1 MNTIVTGGP
10 LGFYRERMPQCV
22 DRTLAT
28 LCCGRERHRRVTQK
42 PTFSHKITKNKTQT
56 ISCGA
61 GTTSLA
67 EVHETEVH
75 CPGVFQGFWTW
86 RNHSIRYQ
94 RCGSNGPAVIAIHGF
109 GGNCDHWRKNIAE
122 LGTKHR
128 VYSLDLLGYG
138 YSSKPD
144 PRDLEVN
151 SLYNFDTWSDQ
162 ILDFAK
168 EVAGP
173 DEKVFLT
180 CNSVG
185 GIAGLEAAI
194 KAPERV
200 ASVQVMNIS
209 LRMLHEKKQSDIA
222 KPFVSALQKTLRT
235 TPLGS
240 WFFSQ
245 IATEKGVRNVL
256 QQCYCDKTTVTDEL
270 VDAILKP
277 GLQDGAVDV
286 FLDFISYSSGP
297 LPEEQMAR
305 CPVPVSVVWGDAD
318 PWEKVEWGRAF
329 QNFNCVEEFIELP
342 GVGHCPQDEAPHL
355 VNPIIERWIDRHV

>member
-28 LCCGRERHRRVTQK
+28 LCCGRERHRRVTQM
-42 PTFSHKITKNKTQT
+42 PTLSHKITKHKTQT

-329 QNFNCVEEFIELP
+329 QKFNCVEEFIELP